1 MDNYVTRKRSGPSNT
16 LLTQTAA
23 TDYEKLCKPD
33 VLGLP
38 DKPSADQSDV
48 NKEIQRTIDSK
59 SDRLVGNRVM
69 LRRRPPFLAKQ
80 DR

>member
-1 MDNYVTRKRSGPSNT
+1 MSWGVCGEINTIWMDNYVTRKRSGPSNT

-23 TDYEKLCKPD
+23 TDYEKLCKLD

-48 NKEIQRTIDSK
+48 NKEFKEQLTRSLTGWYETG
-59 SDRLVGNRVM
+59 LC
-69 LRRRPPFLAKQ
+69 
-80 DR
+80 